1 MKHTN
6 AILSMGLLLSLSVC
20 TTENPS
26 EWYCDICVEE
36 VNDLVEN
43 FDGDD
48 VIATSLTRI
57 ERSPVV
63 CAPGAGCMITTL
75 NEVEVRLEGASGS
88 LRDSSTERETASE
101 LFTVSCNQCSEED

>member
-6 AILSMGLLLSLSVC
+6 AILSIGLLLSLSVC

-26 EWYCDICVEE
+26 EWYCDICEE
-36 VNDLVEN
+36 DVNDLVED

-57 ERSPVV
+57 ERDSSVI
-63 CAPGAGCMITTL
+63 CAPGAGCMIMTL
-75 NEVEVRLEGASGS
+75 KKAEVRQKGASGS
-88 LRDSSTERETASE
+88 LRDSSTERLTSE
-101 LFTVSCNQCSEED
+101 GRYTMSCDRCLRD